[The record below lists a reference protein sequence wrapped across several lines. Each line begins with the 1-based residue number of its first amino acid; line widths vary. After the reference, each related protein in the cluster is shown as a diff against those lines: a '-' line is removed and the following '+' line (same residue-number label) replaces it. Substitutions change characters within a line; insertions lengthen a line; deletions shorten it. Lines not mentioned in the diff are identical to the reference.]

1 MGAERLQY
9 INKLINKKGIDKMK
23 TNIEVRI
30 YVDLD
35 VLLETDY
42 SETEIENMIMKEN
55 FNDFAF
61 NEMNIFKL
69 SDGTEVNVF
78 PHFDIYN
85 NLIITVSYF

>member
-1 MGAERLQY
+1 
-9 INKLINKKGIDKMK
+9 MK
-23 TNIEVRI
+23 TNIEVKI

-42 SETEIENMIMKEN
+42 SESEIKAMIMKEN

-69 SDGTEVNVF
+69 ADGTEVNVF
-78 PHFDIYN
+78 PYFNIYN
-85 NLIITVSYF
+85 DLIITVSYF